1 MSYGHCRRRPEGE
14 QKSQIERMSNHFIGT
29 GSLEFD
35 RCVFSAL
42 QVKINL
48 PQSEKVEMIDQE
60 CGDQDSKPAESIE
73 AIDRRADDLILYIP
87 DHSAH
92 WLPLPEQQEQCQAGE

>member
-1 MSYGHCRRRPEGE
+1 MSHGHCRRRPEGE
-14 QKSQIERMSNHFIGT
+14 QESQIERMSNDLVRA

-35 RCVFSAL
+35 RRVFSAL

-60 CGDQDSKPAESIE
+60 CGGQDSKPAEP
-73 AIDRRADDLILYIP
+73 IDPIDCRADDLTLYIP

-92 WLPLPEQQEQCQAGE
+92 WLPLPEQQQQRQAGE